1 MKMIKKNFGLIVLTA
16 VIILLPIIAGLI
28 MWNDLPEQ
36 IPTHWNAVGK
46 VDGWSGKTFAVFGLP
61 LFILAVHIVCILAT
75 AADPRNENIAKKPL
89 TLVLWICPIISVLCN
104 SLIYCAA
111 FEIPLSIENIM
122 PLFFGAQG
130 TLGIISEVILK
141 AVPRRERNVRVVATF
156 KEIEPTLKK
165 CFNIDRETS
174 VIKKCI
180 CESIS
185 PTELMTAEIP
195 ETYLFEDNHY
205 DIFAYSMDYAESI
218 RIPISETFELNEF
231 K

>member
-36 IPTHWNAVGK
+36 IPTHWNAVGE

-75 AADPRNENIAKKPL
+75 AADPRNKNIAKKPL

-122 PLFFGAQG
+122 PLFFGALFVIVGNYMPKCKQNYSIG
-130 TLGIISEVILK
+130 IKLPWTLNDEENWNRTHRLAGKLWVAGGFLEMMTAFFGGFILFFIISI
-141 AVPRRERNVRVVATF
+141 AM
-156 KEIEPTLKK
+156 IIIPTVYSYVLYKK
-165 CFNIDRETS
+165 TCDD
-174 VIKKCI
+174 
-180 CESIS
+180 
-185 PTELMTAEIP
+185 L
-195 ETYLFEDNHY
+195 
-205 DIFAYSMDYAESI
+205 
-218 RIPISETFELNEF
+218 
-231 K
+231 